1 MEWSYVAV
9 FFFSIIGRLKTI
21 LQLRYSYG
29 IKLLA
34 RADTILQQPE
44 GNAEERTPLLEN
56 GGILASPPSSSTLV
70 SDVEGYDE
78 SDCQDPIRPLKNN
91 ASLFPPVNQNKA
103 FYNSFPNSPNDSRLV
118 LPRYESVTES
128 DGEAILPT
136 HSRSKHCF
144 HHSWHLIVRVGAILN
159 SFMTVPLWS
168 ALLSLLVACIE
179 PLKHAL
185 LNHLQPVD
193 NAIANAG
200 KCSVPLTLVVLGAY
214 FHVPD
219 ESTKT
224 RTFMELIRDIR
235 HVFRRKNLPSQENE
249 IKPGE
254 TKTIVLAV
262 AARMVITPVLLIPG
276 VALATK
282 YGWHEVFQE

>member
-1 MEWSYVAV
+1 
-9 FFFSIIGRLKTI
+9 
-21 LQLRYSYG
+21 
-29 IKLLA
+29 
-34 RADTILQQPE
+34 
-44 GNAEERTPLLEN
+44 
-56 GGILASPPSSSTLV
+56 
-70 SDVEGYDE
+70 
-78 SDCQDPIRPLKNN
+78 
-91 ASLFPPVNQNKA
+91 
-103 FYNSFPNSPNDSRLV
+103 
-118 LPRYESVTES
+118 
-128 DGEAILPT
+128 
-136 HSRSKHCF
+136 
-144 HHSWHLIVRVGAILN
+144 
-159 SFMTVPLWS
+159 MTVPLWS

-193 NAIANAG
+193 SAIANAG

-219 ESTKT
+219 ESTTKT
-224 RTFMELIRDIR
+224 RTFMELIRDMR
-235 HVFRRKNLPSQENE
+235 HVFRRKNPPSQENE

-262 AARMVITPVLLIPG
+262 AARMIITPVLLIPG